1 MNAHTMTATRLR
13 GWEYLPFASITAL
26 LLVPLYRPYLIDIHR
41 IEVVYA
47 VFTVAGIS
55 MLLIATRAYARG
67 IRSIDIAAHAFILV
81 YMCFSLVTPTEI
93 QWDKFGLL
101 CFLLVAY
108 VAGRWA
114 FNRGCLGQMILVV
127 AGCFVI
133 VSFYLNYQLSVN
145 RFSYHLYYRYS
156 NAILKIG
163 YLDYALFGV
172 VAFLVFLESKIPLKY
187 KIPLCAY
194 VFVSVSITGA
204 RYSILFLPLA
214 LMIKILLSPKSRRR
228 SEGLLITIILFAGIS
243 IYFYMAGDP
252 NEDTNVFSYSS
263 HRITNLF
270 SSDASIQG
278 RLSAFET
285 AANAISERP
294 LFGYGLGQSSE
305 ALKLNYP
312 HNIVLEAGVEAGII
326 PATILA
332 GVLFASGIL
341 AILAIRYGNSVVG
354 LTTIYLAGAYLKSF
368 SIYESR
374 VLFFFIGACAIAS
387 IRTRQAQTTSVR
399 TVRHEATQREPVV

>member
-1 MNAHTMTATRLR
+1 MNNRTMTESRLR
-13 GWEYLPFASITAL
+13 GREYLPFLAITL
-26 LLVPLYRPYLIDIHR
+26 LLLIPLYRPYLIDIHR
-41 IEVVYA
+41 IGVVYA
-47 VFTVAGIS
+47 IFAAVGVSMILIS
-55 MLLIATRAYARG
+55 ARAYSRG
-67 IRSIDIAAHAFILV
+67 IRSIDLATHAFMLV
-81 YMCFSLVTPTEI
+81 YMCFSLVTPIEI
-93 QWDKFGLL
+93 QWDKLGLL
-101 CFLLVAY
+101 GFLLVAY
-108 VAGRWA
+108 IAGRWA
-114 FNRGCLGQMILVV
+114 FTRGCLGRMMLVI
-127 AGCFVI
+127 AGCFVV
-133 VSFYLNYQLSVN
+133 VSVYLNYQLSIN

-156 NAILKIG
+156 SAVLKIG

-172 VAFLVFLESKIPLKY
+172 IAFLVFLESRIPLKY

-214 LMIKILLSPKSRRR
+214 LLIKILLSPKSRRR
-228 SEGLLITIILFAGIS
+228 SEGLLITVVLFAGLS
-243 IYFYMAGDP
+243 IYFYMTGDP

-285 AANAISERP
+285 AASAISERP

-332 GVLFASGIL
+332 GVLFSSGIL
-341 AILAIRYGNSVVG
+341 AIFAIRNGNSVVG

-374 VLFFFIGACAIAS
+374 ILFFFIGACAVAS
-387 IRTRQAQTTSVR
+387 MRQRHVRRETSPGLHRNVAGR
-399 TVRHEATQREPVV
+399 GPVV